1 MVHNRSRETYLLLSS
16 FPHIILCFQI
26 STSQVNPQTDRPQ
39 TRNNPD
45 SIWSIKHTK
54 KNLTFTAT
62 TTSSRATIVQKAHT
76 FDTDSSR
83 FQAWSEWTGPGD
95 QKGAEERGDRD

>member
-16 FPHIILCFQI
+16 FPHVILCFQI
-26 STSQVNPQTDRPQ
+26 STSQVNPQTGPTTNKKQPRFNLVNQ
-39 TRNNPD
+39 T
-45 SIWSIKHTK
+45 HT

-95 QKGAEERGDRD
+95 QKGAEEREDRD